1 MIIAFASGKGGTGKT
16 TIATNFAL
24 SLADVE
30 DLKEIQFLDC
40 DVEEPNAAIFL
51 KPEITN
57 TYSVDIPIP
66 AVDLGKCTFCGK
78 CADICAYHAIAVI
91 NPTGSSKQRYTTEVS
106 KNGSVEPRRNV
117 LVFPELCHGCGGCS
131 FFCPQEAISETP
143 REIGVIETG
152 KAGIIDFL
160 QGRLN
165 IGEPMAS
172 PVIRELKKRVKEN
185 VTCRKKEGRTGWSV
199 GNGRALTIIDVPPGT
214 SCPVVEALRGS
225 DFAVLVTEPTPFG
238 LYDLELAVATV
249 KKLNVPCGVVLN
261 RDSKGYDGVQAYCK
275 NEGIPILMQIPM
287 DKKIA
292 VAYSEGIP
300 LIEVRAAY
308 RDQFRELY
316 RRIANLA

>member
-16 TIATNFAL
+16 TVATNFAL
-24 SLADVE
+24 SLSDVD
-30 DLKEIQFLDC
+30 DLKKIQFLDC

-57 TYSVDIPIP
+57 THSVDIPVP
-66 AVDLGKCTFCGK
+66 AVDFGKCTFCGK
-78 CADICAYHAIAVI
+78 CSDICAYHAIAVI

-106 KNGSVEPRRNV
+106 KNESVEPRRNV

-131 FFCPQEAISETP
+131 SFCPVEAISETP

-152 KAGIIDFL
+152 KAGIIDFI

-172 PVIRELKKRVKEN
+172 PVIRELKKRVREDMA
-185 VTCRKKEGRTGWSV
+185 CGKKEGRTGWPV
-199 GNGRALTIIDVPPGT
+199 GNGHALTIIDVPPGT

-238 LYDLELAVATV
+238 LYDLKLAVATV
-249 KKLNVPCGVVLN
+249 RKLNVPCGIVLN
-261 RDSKGYDGVQAYCK
+261 RDSEGYDGVQAYCK

-292 VAYSEGIP
+292 VAYSTGIP
-300 LIEVRAAY
+300 LIEVHAAY

-316 RRIANLA
+316 RRIANLV